1 MLSADLTSCFPIV
14 SLAKVSHPLTALHIS
29 SAKFSAALKTR
40 KSSNFKKCMLLHT
53 AEIFAGGFSVFPLTP
68 NAKPLIPNTKHK
80 KIDTYDK
87 TPNTTN

>member
-1 MLSADLTSCFPIV
+1 
-14 SLAKVSHPLTALHIS
+14 
-29 SAKFSAALKTR
+29 
-40 KSSNFKKCMLLHT
+40 MLLHT